1 MTIVD
6 KAANALA
13 IVAGT
18 ALVLMLVL
26 TVGNIVLRLVA
37 APYHGTFEIVGLLAV
52 VVNGLALAAA
62 QQSKSHIAID
72 LVMNRYSGRIQ
83 LYLGAVVTVVAVGLF
98 VLLTQQL
105 VAYGLNLRDQGAV
118 TESLRLPFWP
128 VALVLAAGVAGLALA
143 LVGDLLQIRR
153 NLRSDT
159 PEGIW

>member
-1 MTIVD
+1 MTVVD
-6 KAANALA
+6 KVAKALA
-13 IVAGT
+13 TVAGT
-18 ALVLMLVL
+18 ALVLMLAL

-72 LVMNRYSGRIQ
+72 LVMNRFSGRVQ
-83 LYLGAVVTVVAVGLF
+83 LYLGAAVTVVAIGLF

-105 VAYGLNLRDQGAV
+105 VSYGLNLRDQGAV

>member
-6 KAANALA
+6 KVAKALA
-13 IVAGT
+13 TVAAT
-18 ALVLMLVL
+18 ALVLMLSL

-37 APYHGTFEIVGLLAV
+37 TPYHGTFEIVGLLAV

-72 LVMNRYSGRIQ
+72 LVMNRFSVRVQ
-83 LYLGAVVTVVAVGLF
+83 LYLGAIVTVVAIGLF

-105 VAYGLNLRDQGAV
+105 VSYGLNLRDQGAV
-118 TESLRLPFWP
+118 TESLQLPFWP
-128 VALVLAAGVAGLALA
+128 VALLLAAGVAGLALA
-143 LVGDLLQIRR
+143 LAGDLLQIRR
-153 NLRSDT
+153 NLRSDS